1 MRKKLKKDTELRKQ
15 WDKIFENFKLT
26 AVTEED
32 SIKIN
37 KVELYENI
45 VSRFL
50 YISNN
55 EFRKD
60 ILKKFGESN
69 QKDCEKV
76 VSKEANHKCIS
87 KEETTTSGLK
97 ETSKEEVSEL
107 PSTSQTLMREN
118 LPKKRKS
125 NSTQKVVSKKK
136 CKKYAVKSKES
147 TY

>member
-1 MRKKLKKDTELRKQ
+1 MNSEKTSFKNWGKQIRKIAK
-15 WDKIFENFKLT
+15 
-26 AVTEED
+26 
-32 SIKIN
+32 
-37 KVELYENI
+37 
-45 VSRFL
+45 
-50 YISNN
+50 
-55 EFRKD
+55 
-60 ILKKFGESN
+60 
-69 QKDCEKV
+69 KV

-118 LPKKRKS
+118 LPQKRKS

-147 TY
+147 TN